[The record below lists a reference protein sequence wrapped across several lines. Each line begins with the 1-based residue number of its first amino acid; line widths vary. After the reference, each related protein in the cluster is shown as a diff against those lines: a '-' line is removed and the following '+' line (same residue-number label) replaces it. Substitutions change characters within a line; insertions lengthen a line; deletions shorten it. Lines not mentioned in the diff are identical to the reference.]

1 MFKILTFFI
10 VLLPFT
16 CLAQSSVS
24 GRVVNQTDNKVVA
37 NASVFLSNATIG
49 DRTSTSGT
57 FMLSNIK
64 PGKYLLVV
72 SIVGFETYNQSL
84 IVTSQDVQLP
94 DIAIMPKTQM
104 LGEVKIKPTEDKNR
118 PQYLNWL
125 KEEFLGASELA
136 KECKIVNPEMLDFDY
151 DANTG
156 VLKASSV
163 DFLVIKNAA
172 LGYNVKYLLS
182 DFNLTNKAG
191 TERKMS
197 YKGFVLFEKMKGD
210 AADEKRWQRN
220 RHEVYGN
227 SSMHFLRAVLSN
239 KLNEEGFKVQQLSE
253 NANPERPSEDLI
265 NLKMK
270 TFSDLKS
277 KTAGSRD
284 SLAFWTK
291 KSKLP
296 KILLKINDFALDVA
310 EFEKRTDQLGL
321 YALGCEQDALYI
333 TYNKNHRFDKRARI
347 ENIADPFNT
356 ANSLIEF
363 TKPFAFFD
371 SNGWISN
378 PEDVLLAGVWAKKRV
393 AELLPED
400 YEEGLPV
407 NGTAK
412 ADSTL
417 INVVAKME
425 NFAKSQVAE
434 KTYLQLDKHNYLQGD
449 TIWFKAY
456 TVAGPLH
463 ELSSLSNVLRVDLIN
478 DKDSVVRHINL
489 PVNDGLASGDIAIP
503 RAFKMGA
510 YRVRAYTNWMRNYDT
525 DGFYAQR
532 ISIGAVPFTA
542 PPATQQMTKN
552 PDIQFF
558 PESGE
563 LINGLRSKVAI
574 KAIATNGLGK
584 DVEGTI
590 IDNDGA
596 EIAVFSTQHL
606 GMGVFAFTPLA
617 GKTYNAKLTN
627 ADGTSFTVDLPKANN
642 EGFVL
647 TVNNRNQDSISVK
660 INAAK
665 TTFDAKLHAT
675 YYLVAQ
681 SAGKVY
687 YTVSFKLDEPVYIIN
702 VEKDRFPSGI
712 VQFTLLA
719 QNAEPLNERIAFIR
733 SNDTLKLNIATP
745 DKKFTP
751 RQKVTFKMNA
761 AKDAGTGVS
770 GSFSVAV
777 INESRAGG
785 DENAEGTIVN
795 NLLLTSVLKGN
806 IELPNY
812 YFNNITDKT
821 VSDLDVLMLTQG
833 YRRYEWKKVFNG
845 APVVIEYPAEKGL
858 ELTGSLKTPG
868 GKALPYGK
876 VNLFSSRENVFKDT
890 IADINGNFIFK
901 NLELTDTAKVVVQ
914 GRKQNDGKNVSIFI
928 KQPDYPKINKL
939 EPVRSGLDDP
949 NLSAAQKA
957 ILQEK
962 YYAYIKQQKADSLTK
977 NNMLGEVL
985 VKGKKAIVADKTN
998 KYGTAEQQVVDMKKL
1013 RSPQFTSLQDGI
1025 FWVAPITHGDVLTG
1039 GHKSAADKDNP
1050 EENQGPVVID
1060 GIIKTKDVL
1069 NSYSAQEIESVVLV
1083 YYKPDSK
1090 IPTIVVTTKRAA
1102 GTDTTVL
1109 REVKVTSTKLN
1120 KKPNLAF
1127 SSNLNGAGSADQV
1140 LMGDKLN
1147 GCISLADC
1155 LRGKLFG
1162 VIFDGSGNPLNS
1174 RNRKGMSVIL
1184 NGVVLA
1190 GDALK
1195 GLNGADVYS
1204 IEVLTSAS
1212 YISLYGSSMGGGA
1225 LVITTNRGTQG
1236 LVTSESPTG
1245 VITYPYK
1252 GYYKARNFYSP
1263 KYDSANINSSV
1274 PDLRTTIFWN
1284 PDLITDG
1291 QGNTSFSYFNADT
1304 KGTYRV
1310 VVEGIDGN
1318 GNLGRQVYRYKVE

>member
-1 MFKILTFFI
+1 M
-10 VLLPFT
+10 
-16 CLAQSSVS
+16 
-24 GRVVNQTDNKVVA
+24 
-37 NASVFLSNATIG
+37 
-49 DRTSTSGT
+49 
-57 FMLSNIK
+57 
-64 PGKYLLVV
+64 
-72 SIVGFETYNQSL
+72 
-84 IVTSQDVQLP
+84 
-94 DIAIMPKTQM
+94 
-104 LGEVKIKPTEDKNR
+104 ED
-118 PQYLNWL
+118 
-125 KEEFLGASELA
+125 
-136 KECKIVNPEMLDFDY
+136 
-151 DANTG
+151 
-156 VLKASSV
+156 
-163 DFLVIKNAA
+163 
-172 LGYNVKYLLS
+172 
-182 DFNLTNKAG
+182 
-191 TERKMS
+191 
-197 YKGFVLFEKMKGD
+197 
-210 AADEKRWQRN
+210 
-220 RHEVYGN
+220 
-227 SSMHFLRAVLSN
+227 
-239 KLNEEGFKVQQLSE
+239 
-253 NANPERPSEDLI
+253 
-265 NLKMK
+265 
-270 TFSDLKS
+270 
-277 KTAGSRD
+277 
-284 SLAFWTK
+284 
-291 KSKLP
+291 
-296 KILLKINDFALDVA
+296 
-310 EFEKRTDQLGL
+310 
-321 YALGCEQDALYI
+321 
-333 TYNKNHRFDKRARI
+333 
-347 ENIADPFNT
+347 
-356 ANSLIEF
+356 
-363 TKPFAFFD
+363 
-371 SNGWISN
+371 
-378 PEDVLLAGVWAKKRV
+378 
-393 AELLPED
+393 
-400 YEEGLPV
+400 
-407 NGTAK
+407 
-412 ADSTL
+412 
-417 INVVAKME
+417 
-425 NFAKSQVAE
+425 FAKSQVAE
-434 KTYLQLDKHNYLQGD
+434 KTYLQLDKQNYLPGD

-456 TVAGPLH
+456 TVSGPLH
-463 ELSSLSNVLRVDLIN
+463 ELSSLSNVLRIELIN
-478 DKDSVVRHINL
+478 EKDSIIRHINL
-489 PVNDGLASGDIAIP
+489 PVDDGLASGDIAIA
-503 RAFKMGA
+503 RAFKAGT
-510 YRVRAYTNWMRNYDT
+510 YRVRAYTNWMRNYGT
-525 DGFYAQR
+525 DGFYEQR
-532 ISIGAVPFTA
+532 ISIGAVPSA
-542 PPATQQMTKN
+542 ASSLMQQIAKN

-563 LINGLRSKVAI
+563 LINGLRSKVAV
-574 KAIATNGLGK
+574 KVIAPNGLGK
-584 DVEGTI
+584 DVEGSI

-596 EIAVFSTQHL
+596 EVAVFSTQHL
-606 GMGVFAFTPLA
+606 GMGVFAITPQA
-617 GKTYNAKLTN
+617 NKTYKAKVAN
-627 ADGTSFTVDLPKANN
+627 ADATSFTVDLPKASN

-660 INAAK
+660 ISAAK
-665 TTFDAKLHAT
+665 GTFDARLHAT

-687 YTVSFKLDEPVYIIN
+687 YTVSFKLDEPVYIVN

-733 SNDTLKLNIATP
+733 TNDTLKLNIATP

-761 AKDAGTGVS
+761 AKDGGTGVS

-785 DENAEGTIVN
+785 NENAEGTILN
-795 NLLLTSVLKGN
+795 NLLLTSDLKGN
-806 IELPNY
+806 VELPNY
-812 YFNNITDKT
+812 YFNSITDKT

-833 YRRYEWKKVFNG
+833 YRRYEWKKIFNG
-845 APVVIEYPAEKGL
+845 KPVVVEYPAEKGL

-868 GKALPYGK
+868 GKVLPYGK

-890 IADINGNFIFK
+890 ITDINGNFIFK

-928 KQPDYPKINKL
+928 KQPDYPKVNKL
-939 EPVRSGLDDP
+939 EPIRSGFDDP
-949 NLSAAQKA
+949 DLSPEQRA
-957 ILQEK
+957 ILQEN
-962 YYAYIKQQKADSLTK
+962 YYAYTKQQKADSLTK

-985 VKGKKAIVADKTN
+985 VKGKKTITSGKIN

-1013 RSPQFTSLQDGI
+1013 RNPQFTSLQDGI
-1025 FWVAPITHGDVLTG
+1025 FWVAPITHGDALIA

-1050 EENQGPVVID
+1050 EENLGPVVID
-1060 GIIKTKDVL
+1060 GISKTKDVL

-1109 REVKVTSTKLN
+1109 QEVKIKSSKLN

-1155 LRGKLFG
+1155 LRGKLSG

-1174 RNRKGMSVIL
+1174 RSRKGMSVIV

-1212 YISLYGSSMGGGA
+1212 YISLYGSSMGGGV

-1236 LVTSESPTG
+1236 FVTSESPTG

-1263 KYDSANINSSV
+1263 KYESANINSSV

-1284 PDLITDG
+1284 PDLITDR